1 MVMIGLENGNRNIER
16 NRMNDKMR
24 ELNISTDEDI
34 VCVPLGNGVALG
46 DLIEDVFNVRE
57 YFNSLL
63 ENTWYKYSGDERD
76 LYTRDD
82 VRKMVAITLIMREY
96 RFQPLPHEDYH
107 LFSGEIRRLTDGFTN
122 LNRDLVA
129 HEIKTYVDEEFSPVT
144 DMEQYNA
151 MIDDIIEFLKP

>member
-1 MVMIGLENGNRNIER
+1 MIRLKNGNYNFEG

-24 ELNISTDEDI
+24 ELNISTEEDI
-34 VCVPLGNGVALG
+34 ICIPLGNGVALG

-63 ENTWYKYSGDERD
+63 ENSGSQQTGDQRN
-76 LYTRDD
+76 LYTRDV

-96 RFQPLPHEDYH
+96 RFQTLPHEDYY
-107 LFSGEIRRLTDGFTN
+107 LFTEEIRRLTDGFTN

-129 HEIKTYVDEEFSPVT
+129 HEIKAYVDEEFMPVT
-144 DMEQYNA
+144 DIEQYNA
-151 MIDDIIEFLKP
+151 MIDDIMEFLKP

>member
-1 MVMIGLENGNRNIER
+1 
-16 NRMNDKMR
+16 MNDKMR

-96 RFQPLPHEDYH
+96 RFQTLPHEDYY
-107 LFSGEIRRLTDGFTN
+107 LFTEEKKHMTGGFTK
-122 LNRDLVA
+122 LNRNLVA
-129 HEIKTYVDEEFSPVT
+129 HEIKAYVDEEFSPVT
-144 DMEQYNA
+144 DIEQYNA
-151 MIDDIIEFLKP
+151 MIDDIMEFLKP